1 MNLFRGRPRL
11 EYGEVERVRYEP
23 DDTSSHSMGS
33 HLEAKDQF
41 FIQLRPKSYFRSDA
55 STVSSITYHDNIRAL
70 GYPESSWCCHSS
82 RCIPQPRMEATK
94 VIARK
99 SVEKNEPNECYNCN
113 SCRTTSTI
121 STDDDELVLN
131 SSKEKRKSQEGDA
144 DTIPTRETASL
155 FDNLSSSSED
165 DDDEIQRFRGSPSR
179 RRKWRLLRN
188 ISGKKKSSSKNE
200 RVTESCVQ
208 TEILS

>member
-11 EYGEVERVRYEP
+11 EYGEAELAHEP
-23 DDTSSHSMGS
+23 DDGKSMGS

-41 FIQLRPKSYFRSDA
+41 FIQIRPKSYFRSDA
-55 STVSSITYHDNIRAL
+55 STVSSITYHDNIRAS
-70 GYPESSWCCHSS
+70 GFPESTWCCHTS
-82 RCIPQPRMEATK
+82 RCIPQPRTEATK

-99 SVEKNEPNECYNCN
+99 TQKKDSNEWYNCN
-113 SCRTTSTI
+113 SCGTSTVEDNGPI
-121 STDDDELVLN
+121 LN
-131 SSKEKRKSQEGDA
+131 GSKDRRKPQEGDA

-165 DDDEIQRFRGSPSR
+165 EDNDEVRRIRGSFSR
-179 RRKWRLLRN
+179 RRKWRLLRT
-188 ISGKKKSSSKNE
+188 ITGKKRNRRKNE
-200 RVTESCVQ
+200 KTQTFVQ